1 MKKLHN
7 NPYIDKPDF
16 AISIENLGKRYSIG
30 QKRAKSDGMR
40 HVLEKAMRAPFKWL
54 QSRWQKSIEDVD
66 FWALKG
72 VSLQIKQGEVV
83 GIVGRNGAGKSTLL
97 KILSRITIPTEG
109 RISIDGRIASLLEVG
124 TGFHPELTGRENV
137 FLNGAILG
145 MTRAEILRKFDE
157 IVEFSEIERFLDT
170 PVKHYSSGMYV
181 RLAFAVA
188 AHLDPDILI
197 CDEVL
202 AVGDAAFQKKC
213 LAKIRSFAES
223 GKTVLFVSHNM
234 DTIRNLCARIIW
246 IKGGRLHMD
255 GPAEDVIEGFVSEL
269 SKDINISRENL
280 SYGFAIKNVVLRNDR
295 GEETNH
301 FHPGDDMSVEVSYDA
316 QTRVERPILA
326 LGVIGVNGS
335 CFTSN
340 MLLDGHSPEFLQGT
354 GKITCTFKSIPLL
367 PQSYTVKLSVRASTV
382 NDMIIP
388 YQEVAYFNVIGDL
401 ADFGYRGDFAN
412 WAARSTHVVVPYEWQ
427 LPDGSTVPVSLNR
440 ATLPVSN
447 HDFSLTE

>member
-1 MKKLHN
+1 MKRIHN
-7 NPYIDKPDF
+7 SSTDKPEF

-30 QKRAKSDGMR
+30 QKRAKGDGIR

-54 QSRWQKSIEDVD
+54 RSKWQKSIEDVD
-66 FWALKG
+66 FWALRD
-72 VSLQIKQGEVV
+72 VSLQIKHGEVV

-109 RISIDGRIASLLEVG
+109 RVSIDGRIASLLEVG

-145 MTRAEILRKFDE
+145 MTRSEIMRKFDE

-234 DTIRNLCARIIW
+234 DTIRNLCARILW
-246 IKGGRLHMD
+246 IKGGQLHKD
-255 GPAEDVIEGFVSEL
+255 GPAEDVIEEYYGDL
-269 SKDINISRENL
+269 SKELNISRTNPT
-280 SYGFAIKNVVLRNDR
+280 YGLAIDKVVLRNDR
-295 GEETNH
+295 GEEANH
-301 FHPGDDMSVEVSYDA
+301 FRPGDDLAVEVSYTA
-316 QTRVERPILA
+316 SSPVERPRLA
-326 LGVIGVNGS
+326 LGVLGVNGS

-340 MLLDGHSPEFLQGT
+340 MLLDGHSPEFLEGS
-354 GKITCTFKSIPLL
+354 GRITCTFKSIPLL
-367 PQSYTVKLSVRASTV
+367 PQSYSVKLSVRTTTGT
-382 NDMIIP
+382 DLIIP
-388 YQEVAYFNVIGDL
+388 YQDVAYFNVIGDL
-401 ADFGYRGDFAN
+401 ADYGYKGDFVTYAPH
-412 WAARSTHVVVPYEWQ
+412 STPVVVPYEWQ
-427 LPDGSTVPVSLNR
+427 FPDGSTIPVSLNR
-440 ATLPVSN
+440 ASLLPMGS